1 MSENRILDTKI
12 PLTWLIGISGT
23 TMVFLCTLTWGVAMQ
38 SNKLDQVLQQQ
49 EKADKRQDNRDGQ
62 IDHLRSSIS
71 DIQRVDDKQ
80 DLRID
85 ALERIARMQITGG
98 RK

>member
-1 MSENRILDTKI
+1 MSEQRIIDTRL
-12 PLTWLIGISGT
+12 PLTWLLSTGGG
-23 TMVFLCTLTWGVAMQ
+23 VVAALCVLIWNVSIQ
-38 SNKLDQVLQQQ
+38 SNKIDLVLQQQ
-49 EKADKRQDNRDGQ
+49 EKADKRQDNRDVR
-62 IDHLRSSIS
+62 IDHIVTSIS

-85 ALERIARMQITGG
+85 ALERIARLQITGG

>member
-1 MSENRILDTKI
+1 MTDHKIIDTKI
-12 PLTWLIGISGT
+12 SLMWLIGISGT
-23 TMVFLCTLTWGVAMQ
+23 TMTFLCGLTWGVAMQ
-38 SNKLDQVLQQQ
+38 SNKLDQVLMQQ
-49 EKADKRQDNRDGQ
+49 EKADKRQDNRDGM
-62 IDHLRSSIS
+62 IDHLRTSIS
-71 DIQRVDDKQ
+71 EIQRVDDKQ

>member
-1 MSENRILDTKI
+1 MTDHKILDTKI
-12 PLTWLIGISGT
+12 SLMWLIGIAGITIS
-23 TMVFLCTLTWGVAMQ
+23 FLCGLSWNGALM
-38 SNKLDQVLQQQ
+38 SNKIDQMLLWQ

-62 IDHLRSSIS
+62 IDHLRTVIS
-71 DIQRVDDKQ
+71 DIQRTDDKQ

-85 ALERIARMQITGG
+85 SLERIARMQITGG

>member
-1 MSENRILDTKI
+1 M
-12 PLTWLIGISGT
+12 LI
-23 TMVFLCTLTWGVAMQ
+23 W
-38 SNKLDQVLQQQ
+38 Q

-62 IDHLRSSIS
+62 FDHLRAVIS
-71 DIQRVDDKQ
+71 DIQRTDDKQ

-85 ALERIARMQITGG
+85 SLERIARMQITGG